1 MITSLQ
7 PLACICLP
15 LETSDIRQC
24 SITFIFYNFN
34 NITYL
39 CQSTIK
45 ACLHVLFVRKSS
57 FQRMKLTDISE
68 AHSNEKTH
76 VME

>member
-15 LETSDIRQC
+15 LETSDICQC

-34 NITYL
+34 NIANL
-39 CQSTIK
+39 CQNTIK
-45 ACLHVLFVRKSS
+45 ACLDVLFVQEFLSK
-57 FQRMKLTDISE
+57 DE
-68 AHSNEKTH
+68 ADRHFGSHSNEKTH